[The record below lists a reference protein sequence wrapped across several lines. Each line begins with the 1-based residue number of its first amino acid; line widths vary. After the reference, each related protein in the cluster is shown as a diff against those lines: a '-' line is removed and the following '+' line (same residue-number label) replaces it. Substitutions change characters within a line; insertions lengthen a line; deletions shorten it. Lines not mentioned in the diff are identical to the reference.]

1 MESLARATGPER
13 RDRHRALRRALAGTL
28 PPGGAAPSQVWTREL
43 FGCAERFGSTAVPGL
58 PAKPIIDV
66 DVLLRSAGDLPRVIL
81 TLASVGYQHR
91 GDLGVPGREAFRAP
105 ADRHPHHLYVCTGH
119 GPYGQHIA
127 FRDYLRSHPEKAS
140 AYAALKRKLA
150 LEFGADRDAYTNGKS
165 EFIDTILCAAASE
178 KALSNL
184 DVPAVPG
191 GA

>member
-1 MESLARATGPER
+1 MTPKDAVIIEDYDPLWPR
-13 RDRHRALRRALAGTL
+13 RFETLRRGLAGLLNGL
-28 PPGGAAPSQVWTREL
+28 PLAIEHV
-43 FGCAERFGSTAVPGL
+43 GSTAVPGL

-81 TLASVGYQHR
+81 ALASVGYQHR

-150 LEFGADRDAYTNGKS
+150 LEFGADRDAYTNAKS